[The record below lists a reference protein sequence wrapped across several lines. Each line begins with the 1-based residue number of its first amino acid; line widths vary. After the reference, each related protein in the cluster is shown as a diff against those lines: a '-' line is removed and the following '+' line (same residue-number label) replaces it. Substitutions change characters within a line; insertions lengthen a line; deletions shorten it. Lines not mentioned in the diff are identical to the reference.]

1 MERGLFATEVLSDER
16 FHEVNFN
23 VQVFPAQCSLF
34 FSKNRK
40 ARPVCPLDPT
50 VRSALQSVF
59 QPTVELGSGASKPA
73 VTRRVTSVISCSDSA
88 ISNESAVGTAGGLLS
103 ASAFSIVSLR
113 RYSSAIG
120 NGY

>member
-73 VTRRVTSVISCSDSA
+73 VRVTSVISCSDSA